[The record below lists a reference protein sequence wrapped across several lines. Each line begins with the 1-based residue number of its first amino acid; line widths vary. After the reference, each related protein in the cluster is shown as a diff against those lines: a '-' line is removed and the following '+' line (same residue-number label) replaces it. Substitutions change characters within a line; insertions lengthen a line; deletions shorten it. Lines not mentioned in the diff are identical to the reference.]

1 MDLQGAASIATAE
14 TKTAVEHLGVI
25 DPMPGNPIVLTAW
38 TVLDA
43 ANDLDDLPTVE
54 ACLRVIDASFSG
66 ALPARSDVHIIF
78 DFFN

>member
-1 MDLQGAASIATAE
+1 MDLQGVASIATAE
-14 TKTAVEHLGVI
+14 TKTVVEHLGAI

-43 ANDLDDLPTVE
+43 ANDLDDLPTVV

-66 ALPARSDVHIIF
+66 TLPARSDVHIVF